1 VYFLDLRVQNLFRI
15 ISMIGTAGE
24 TPFDVRFNL
33 RGIPVRIHPI
43 FWLSGAMMFW
53 NPERMDLVAL
63 GVISIFISVLVHELG
78 HAMVLRHYGW
88 PSEIVL
94 FFMGGYATATRLSTW
109 RQIWSLAAGPLAGLA
124 LAFVI
129 FWVRFALQKF
139 SPDVFSQLPALNP
152 FFDMLLFSGIVINLM
167 NLIPALPLDGG
178 QIMATLVNH
187 YGRRGQNATVLT
199 MQISIASAGAVA
211 LWCAY
216 CLNNSKPVIP
226 FSFYRLLPAQQAIE
240 LAMLQPDP
248 RFMMLF
254 FGILCA
260 QGVIAYNNF
269 KTWR

>member
-1 VYFLDLRVQNLFRI
+1 
-15 ISMIGTAGE
+15 
-24 TPFDVRFNL
+24 
-33 RGIPVRIHPI
+33 
-43 FWLSGAMMFW
+43 
-53 NPERMDLVAL
+53 
-63 GVISIFISVLVHELG
+63 
-78 HAMVLRHYGW
+78 
-88 PSEIVL
+88 
-94 FFMGGYATATRLSTW
+94 
-109 RQIWSLAAGPLAGLA
+109 
-124 LAFVI
+124 
-129 FWVRFALQKF
+129 
-139 SPDVFSQLPALNP
+139 
-152 FFDMLLFSGIVINLM
+152 MLLFSGIVINLM